1 MSKSRSFSSF
11 SLYASRLTARIIK
24 TKYAS
29 FRGCRKRSPLL
40 LYRSCGSAPG
50 SGCLSAFRERR
61 DFFSG
66 YSEDTILAA
75 VMTCNGCKDTNAKE
89 PAEDEGILEKADRLV
104 SEKISV
110 IHVGVCRLNEEK
122 KECPR
127 ITQIC
132 GLIEERG
139 IKVIRGTH
147 KE

>member
-1 MSKSRSFSSF
+1 MKKIGI
-11 SLYASRLTARIIK
+11 LTCLNSNDVCTRA
-24 TKYAS
+24 
-29 FRGCRKRSPLL
+29 
-40 LYRSCGSAPG
+40 
-50 SGCLSAFRERR
+50 GCLSAFRERR

-66 YSEDTILAA
+66 YPEDTILAA
-75 VMTCNGCKDTNAKE
+75 ASAQGIEIPKE
-89 PAEDEGILEKADRLV
+89 EPLKEESTKAENEGILEKADRLV

-132 GLIEERG
+132 GLIEERR

>member
-1 MSKSRSFSSF
+1 MKKIGILTCLNSNDVVYQGRMSVCISGKKRFF
-11 SLYASRLTARIIK
+11 FPAI
-24 TKYAS
+24 
-29 FRGCRKRSPLL
+29 RK
-40 LYRSCGSAPG
+40 
-50 SGCLSAFRERR
+50 
-61 DFFSG
+61 
-66 YSEDTILAA
+66 DTILAA
-75 VMTCNGCKDTNAKE
+75 VMTCNGCKETNEKE

-139 IKVIRGTH
+139 IKVTEEPIKNKRKTAVSFRKAEIRRFFTDVYAENCC
-147 KE
+147 KFW

>member
-1 MSKSRSFSSF
+1 MKKIGI
-11 SLYASRLTARIIK
+11 LTCLNSNDVCTRA
-24 TKYAS
+24 
-29 FRGCRKRSPLL
+29 
-40 LYRSCGSAPG
+40 
-50 SGCLSAFRERR
+50 GCLSAFRERR

-75 VMTCNGCKDTNAKE
+75 VMTCNGCKETNAKE

-139 IKVIRGTH
+139 IKVIRGTL

>member
-1 MSKSRSFSSF
+1 MHRGKKMKKIGI
-11 SLYASRLTARIIK
+11 LT
-24 TKYAS
+24 
-29 FRGCRKRSPLL
+29 
-40 LYRSCGSAPG
+40 
-50 SGCLSAFRERR
+50 CLNSNDVCTR
-61 DFFSG
+61 
-66 YSEDTILAA
+66 AA
-75 VMTCNGCKDTNAKE
+75 VMTCNGCKETNAKE